1 MFVQRERE
9 ARNQGV
15 IKMGANAH
23 RTLFSSGDHDTYLRG
38 LTVDTT
44 EKEAL
49 QVARDEIRDQIR
61 VGLREWSDHVD
72 RKQLFEARVLSSAAL
87 TDGDFALRPKFR
99 MQGSWSYHT
108 LNRATHNPPQEIDLD
123 DGVFL
128 PVSFVSQN
136 GGAHPILA
144 SAGYFTAV
152 ERILAPLC
160 NRNGWTLITDKPSC
174 VRVKI
179 NDGAHIDLAL
189 YAIPDEEFEV
199 LLEKAEASMQFDIT
213 MRDENISFAEQIY
226 PRLPTDQIML
236 AHRREGWKP
245 SDPRKLEDWFKEAI
259 DMHGQQLRRV
269 CRYVKGWRDHNWT
282 ACRLSSIALMACVV
296 AAYDEAT
303 AAIAEYRDDLALQMV
318 AKRLPGLLEGRIPN
332 PVVNG
337 QYLDECWTGECR
349 AEFIAKAH
357 ALAMRLDAALA
368 ANQAS
373 AVIEHLRATLGDHLP
388 DDEDLVLMEAPI
400 GARAI
405 LQSGILKDFADE
417 PGSREAVQKG
427 GDGRYG

>member
-1 MFVQRERE
+1 
-9 ARNQGV
+9 
-15 IKMGANAH
+15 MGANAH
-23 RTLFSSGDHDTYLRG
+23 RTLFSSGDRDTYLGG

-61 VGLREWSDHVD
+61 SGLRDWSDHVD
-72 RKQLFEARVLSSAAL
+72 RRQLFEARALSSSGF
-87 TDGDFALRPKFR
+87 TDGDLALRPKFR

-128 PVSFVSQN
+128 PVSYLSQN

-152 ERILAPLC
+152 ESILAPLC
-160 NRNGWTLITDKPSC
+160 NRKGWTLITDKPSC
-174 VRVKI
+174 VRVEI
-179 NDGAHIDLAL
+179 NDEAHIDLAL

-199 LLEKAEASMQFDIT
+199 LLEKAEASMQFDT
-213 MRDENISFAEQIY
+213 RMHDENISFAEQIY

-259 DMHGQQLRRV
+259 DTHGQQLRRV
-269 CRYVKGWRDHNWT
+269 CRYLKGWRDYNWI

-303 AAIAEYRDDLALQMV
+303 AALAENRDDLALQMV
-318 AKRLPGLLEGRIPN
+318 AKRLPGLLERRIQN
-332 PVVNG
+332 PVVDG
-337 QYLDECWTGECR
+337 QYLDEGWTGECR
-349 AEFIAKAH
+349 AEFIAMAH
-357 ALAMRLDAALA
+357 ALATRLDAALA
-368 ANQAS
+368 ANKS
-373 AVIEHLRATLGDHLP
+373 DTVIEHLRATLGYYLP
-388 DDEDLVLMEAPI
+388 DDEDLVLMEAQI
-400 GARAI
+400 GAPAI
-405 LQSGILKDFADE
+405 LQSGLLKDFADE
-417 PGSREAVQKG
+417 PGAREAVQKG